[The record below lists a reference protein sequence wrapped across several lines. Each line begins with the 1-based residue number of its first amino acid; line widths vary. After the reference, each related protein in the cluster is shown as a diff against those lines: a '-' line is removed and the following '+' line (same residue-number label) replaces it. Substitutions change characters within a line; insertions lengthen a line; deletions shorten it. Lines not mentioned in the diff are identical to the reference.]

1 MLTFSLITFYYP
13 LIEENMILA
22 VLNPVKGNSSDSELN
37 ARGCQFDTTS
47 EMIEGAPKDP
57 MLRELL

>member
-37 ARGCQFDTTS
+37 ARGCQFDTTL
-47 EMIEGAPKDP
+47 EMIEEAP
-57 MLRELL
+57 